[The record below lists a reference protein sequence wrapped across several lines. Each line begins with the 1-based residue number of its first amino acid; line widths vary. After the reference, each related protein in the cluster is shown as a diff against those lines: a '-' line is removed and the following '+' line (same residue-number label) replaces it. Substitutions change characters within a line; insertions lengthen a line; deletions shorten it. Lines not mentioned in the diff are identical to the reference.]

1 MTMTALEKVRDWIAT
16 YPGYSSLDGLS
27 VDYTD
32 AKPDNGGLMPGGL
45 TEISRAEDI
54 LGNIVVTNQYS
65 FTLYFL
71 FAKSPG
77 DDIGAEANAQ
87 WLLAFQD
94 WVQEQSIRRT
104 APVFGDDARKETIKA
119 QNGSLIGADAEGTAC
134 YTVQLTAQF
143 VKKFE
148 YGG

>member
-1 MTMTALEKVRDWIAT
+1 MTALEKVRDWIAT

-71 FAKSPG
+71 LPNRRETTSARRQMRNGCLHFRIGCRSSPS
-77 DDIGAEANAQ
+77 GAPLPSLGTMREKKP
-87 WLLAFQD
+87 L
-94 WVQEQSIRRT
+94 RRRM
-104 APVFGDDARKETIKA
+104 AR
-119 QNGSLIGADAEGTAC
+119 
-134 YTVQLTAQF
+134 
-143 VKKFE
+143 
-148 YGG
+148 

>member
-1 MTMTALEKVRDWIAT
+1 MTALEKVRDWIAT
-16 YPGYSSLDGLS
+16 YPGYSALDGLS

-45 TEISRAEDI
+45 TEISRTEDI

-65 FTLYFL
+65 FSLYFL

-77 DDIGAEANAQ
+77 DDIGAEANAE

-94 WVQEQSIRRT
+94 WVQEQSIRRA

-119 QNGSLIGADAEGTAC
+119 QNGTLIGADEEGTAC

-143 VKKFE
+143 IKKYE